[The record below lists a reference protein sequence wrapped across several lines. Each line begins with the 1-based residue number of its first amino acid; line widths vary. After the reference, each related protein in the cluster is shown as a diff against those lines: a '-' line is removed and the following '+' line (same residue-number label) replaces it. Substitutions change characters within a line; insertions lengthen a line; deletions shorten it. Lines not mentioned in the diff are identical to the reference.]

1 MFANDN
7 LDIPAGY
14 VNTKFET
21 QTAAPE
27 NSKQISQHPNLQRRP
42 NLKCWR
48 KTTSLKKTTGDPLFR
63 SPARLNKAANRLRPV
78 IILLE
83 PVISAEPVVHR

>member
-1 MFANDN
+1 MFVDDN

-14 VNTKFET
+14 VTAKFET
-21 QTAAPE
+21 QTAAPK
-27 NSKQISQHPNLQRRP
+27 NSKQISLHP

-83 PVISAEPVVHR
+83 PVISAEPVLHR